1 MLVGRMSSTPS
12 NPFNPGSPPGGGQ
25 ASPGVSNPAKPGNA
39 SVNPY
44 KPGTPPIA
52 PGTLARG
59 QGGDILAELVHSQ
72 RQISQQNQELTDLR
86 IRLSRRSHQMSVLQ
100 HVAEILAATP
110 KVTQVA
116 SVLQDVFV
124 QEFNAKTCVVW
135 ILEDGGNGYQPQIG
149 HGMPRSVWSKLQL
162 PAPNP
167 FPDAPTVLFQHQWL
181 DGSALR
187 GPLEVLKG
195 TGESGAFFVPF
206 EHQLL
211 LMGFAIMTLD
221 SSHRM
226 DEDQE
231 ILTVLQRQVAV
242 SIYNA
247 WLFRDL
253 GEQRDA
259 LRLKTGELEKANSA
273 LMEADRFKSEFLALT
288 SHELRTPLTG
298 ILGFTRLVLDG
309 LYEDEDEMRRM
320 LSDSYASGRH
330 LLDLLN
336 DILDLAKI
344 EAGRMQMHLE
354 PWSLHIL
361 MEEVKPI
368 AQAYPRK
375 PGTELLWPEGLSELP
390 EVLVD
395 PGRLRQVLLNL
406 LSNAIKFTKEG
417 FVRVSVERGFGQLT
431 IQVIDTG
438 IGVTPEAQTRLFQKF
453 VQAEGGHS
461 REYGGTGL
469 GLVICKHL
477 MEMMGGSI
485 ALQSEGMGKGTTMT
499 LTVPIA

>member
-1 MLVGRMSSTPS
+1 MSSTPT
-12 NPFNPGSPPGGGQ
+12 
-25 ASPGVSNPAKPGNA
+25 
-39 SVNPY
+39 NPY
-44 KPGTPPIA
+44 KPGA
-52 PGTLARG
+52 PAGVGPGPSSAQSPQASPAGRG
-59 QGGDILAELVHSQ
+59 QGGDVLAELVKSQ
-72 RQISQQNQELTDLR
+72 RLISQQNQELTDLR
-86 IRLSRRSHQMSVLQ
+86 TRLGRRSHQLSVLQ

-110 KVTQVA
+110 KVAQVA

-124 QEFNAKTCVVW
+124 QEFNARTCVVW
-135 ILEDGGNGYQPQIG
+135 ILEDGGSCYQPQVG
-149 HGMPRSVWSKLQL
+149 HGLPRSVWSRLQL

-167 FPDAPTVLFQHQWL
+167 FPEAPTVLFQHQWL
-181 DGSALR
+181 DPSTLR
-187 GPLEVLKG
+187 GPLEALKG
-195 TGESGAFFVPF
+195 TGETGAFFLPF

-211 LMGFAIMTLD
+211 LMGFAIMGLD
-221 SSHRM
+221 TSHKL

-231 ILTVLQRQVAV
+231 IFTVLQRQVAV

-344 EAGRMQMHLE
+344 EAGRMQIHTE
-354 PWSLHIL
+354 PWSLHVL

-375 PGTELLWPEGLSELP
+375 PGTELIWPENLASLP

-395 PGRLRQVLLNL
+395 PGRLRQVLLNV

-417 FVRVSVERGFGQLT
+417 SVRVQVERGFGQVN
-431 IQVIDTG
+431 IQIVDTG
-438 IGVTPEAQTRLFQKF
+438 IGITPEAQARLFQKF

-477 MEMMGGSI
+477 MEMMRGSI
-485 ALQSEGMGKGTTMT
+485 SLHSEGMGCGTTMT
-499 LTVPIA
+499 LSVPIA

>member
-1 MLVGRMSSTPS
+1 M
-12 NPFNPGSPPGGGQ
+12 
-25 ASPGVSNPAKPGNA
+25 
-39 SVNPY
+39 
-44 KPGTPPIA
+44 
-52 PGTLARG
+52 
-59 QGGDILAELVHSQ
+59 E
-72 RQISQQNQELTDLR
+72 
-86 IRLSRRSHQMSVLQ
+86 
-100 HVAEILAATP
+100 
-110 KVTQVA
+110 
-116 SVLQDVFV
+116 
-124 QEFNAKTCVVW
+124 
-135 ILEDGGNGYQPQIG
+135 
-149 HGMPRSVWSKLQL
+149 
-162 PAPNP
+162 
-167 FPDAPTVLFQHQWL
+167 
-181 DGSALR
+181 
-187 GPLEVLKG
+187 
-195 TGESGAFFVPF
+195 
-206 EHQLL
+206 
-211 LMGFAIMTLD
+211 
-221 SSHRM
+221 
-226 DEDQE
+226 EDQE

-259 LRLKTGELEKANSA
+259 LRLKTGELEKANAA

-298 ILGFTRLVLDG
+298 ILGFTRLVMDG
-309 LYEDEDEMRRM
+309 LYEDEDEMHRM
-320 LSDSYASGRH
+320 LADSYSSGRH

-344 EAGRMQMHLE
+344 EAGRMQMHPE
-354 PWSLHIL
+354 PWSLQVL

-368 AQAYPRK
+368 ANAYPRK
-375 PGTELLWPEGLSELP
+375 PGTELQWPDDLAEIP

-417 FVRVSVERGFGQLT
+417 SVRITVERGFGSVS
-431 IQVIDTG
+431 IQVVDTG
-438 IGVTPEAQTRLFQKF
+438 IGVAPEAQARLFQKF

-477 MEMMGGSI
+477 MEMMNGSI
-485 ALQSEGMGKGTTMT
+485 ALYSEGMGKGTTMT

>member
-1 MLVGRMSSTPS
+1 MSSTPT
-12 NPFNPGSPPGGGQ
+12 
-25 ASPGVSNPAKPGNA
+25 
-39 SVNPY
+39 NPY
-44 KPGTPPIA
+44 KPGA
-52 PGTLARG
+52 PAGVGPGPSSAQSPQASPAGRG
-59 QGGDILAELVHSQ
+59 QGGDVLAELVKSQ
-72 RQISQQNQELTDLR
+72 LLISQQNQELTDLR
-86 IRLSRRSHQMSVLQ
+86 TRLGRRSHQLSVLQ

-110 KVTQVA
+110 KVAQVA

-124 QEFNAKTCVVW
+124 QEFNARTCVVW
-135 ILEDGGNGYQPQIG
+135 ILEDGGSCYQPQVG
-149 HGMPRSVWSKLQL
+149 HGLPRSVWSRLQL

-167 FPDAPTVLFQHQWL
+167 FPEAPTVLFQHQWL
-181 DGSALR
+181 DPSTLR
-187 GPLEVLKG
+187 GPLEALKG
-195 TGESGAFFVPF
+195 TGETGAFFLPF

-211 LMGFAIMTLD
+211 LMGFAIMGLD
-221 SSHRM
+221 TSHKL

-231 ILTVLQRQVAV
+231 IFTVLQRQVAV

-344 EAGRMQMHLE
+344 EAGRMQIHTE
-354 PWSLHIL
+354 PWSLHVL

-375 PGTELLWPEGLSELP
+375 PGTELIWPENLASLP

-395 PGRLRQVLLNL
+395 PGRLRQVLLNV

-417 FVRVSVERGFGQLT
+417 SVRVQVERGFGQVN
-431 IQVIDTG
+431 IQIVDTG
-438 IGVTPEAQTRLFQKF
+438 IGITPEAQARLFQKF

-477 MEMMGGSI
+477 MEMMHGSI
-485 ALQSEGMGKGTTMT
+485 SLHSEGMGCGSTMT
-499 LTVPIA
+499 LSVPIA

>member
-1 MLVGRMSSTPS
+1 MSSSPT
-12 NPFNPGSPPGGGQ
+12 NPANPGVPSGGNQPSGNGPVPG
-25 ASPGVSNPAKPGNA
+25 
-39 SVNPY
+39 
-44 KPGTPPIA
+44 KPGTPNVNPYR
-52 PGTLARG
+52 PGMVTASPAGQARG
-59 QGGDILAELVHSQ
+59 QGGEVLAELVHSQ

-110 KVTQVA
+110 KVLQVA

-135 ILEDGGNGYQPQIG
+135 VLEDGGSGYQPQIG
-149 HGMPRSVWSKLQL
+149 HGMPRSAWSKLQL

-181 DGSALR
+181 DVSTLR
-187 GPLEVLKG
+187 GPLEILKG
-195 TGESGAFFVPF
+195 AGEAGAFFVPF

-221 SSHRM
+221 ASHRM

-231 ILTVLQRQVAV
+231 ILTVLQRQAAV

-259 LRLKTGELEKANSA
+259 LRLKTGELEKANAA

-320 LSDSYASGRH
+320 LADSYASGRH

-344 EAGRMQMHLE
+344 EAGRMQMHME
-354 PWSLHIL
+354 PWSLHVL
-361 MEEVKPI
+361 MEEVKPT

-375 PGTELLWPEGLSELP
+375 QGTELIWPEGLSALP

-395 PGRLRQVLLNL
+395 PGRLRQVMLNL
-406 LSNAIKFTKEG
+406 LSNALKFTKEG
-417 FVRVSVERGFGQLT
+417 TVRVNVERGFGQMI
-431 IQVIDTG
+431 IQVVDTG
-438 IGVTPEAQTRLFQKF
+438 IGVAPEAQARLFQKF
-453 VQAEGGHS
+453 VQAEGGHA

-469 GLVICKHL
+469 GLVICKRL

-485 ALQSEGMGKGTTMT
+485 ALQSEGLGQGTTMT
-499 LTVPIA
+499 LSVPIA

>member
-1 MLVGRMSSTPS
+1 
-12 NPFNPGSPPGGGQ
+12 
-25 ASPGVSNPAKPGNA
+25 
-39 SVNPY
+39 
-44 KPGTPPIA
+44 
-52 PGTLARG
+52 
-59 QGGDILAELVHSQ
+59 
-72 RQISQQNQELTDLR
+72 
-86 IRLSRRSHQMSVLQ
+86 MSVLQ

-110 KVTQVA
+110 KVIQVA

-124 QEFNAKTCVVW
+124 QEFNAKSCVVW
-135 ILEDGGNGYQPQIG
+135 ILEDGGSGYQPQVG

-181 DGSALR
+181 DAATLR

-195 TGESGAFFVPF
+195 TGDSNAFFVPF

-211 LMGFAIMTLD
+211 LMGFAIMALD
-221 SSHRM
+221 TNHRM

-259 LRLKTGELEKANSA
+259 LRLKTGELEKANTA

-298 ILGFTRLVLDG
+298 ILGFTRLVMDG
-309 LYEDEDEMRRM
+309 LYEDDEEMHRM
-320 LSDSYASGRH
+320 LSYSYASGRH

-344 EAGRMQMHLE
+344 EAGRMQMHVE
-354 PWSLHIL
+354 PWSIHVLI
-361 MEEVKPI
+361 EEVKPI
-368 AQAYPRK
+368 AIAYPRK

-417 FVRVSVERGFGQLT
+417 TVRVHVERGFGLMT
-431 IQVIDTG
+431 IQVVDTG
-438 IGVTPEAQTRLFQKF
+438 IGVTPEAQARLFQKF

-477 MEMMGGSI
+477 VEMMGGTI
-485 ALQSEGMGKGTTMT
+485 GLQSEGMGKGTTMT
-499 LTVPIA
+499 ITVPIA

>member
-1 MLVGRMSSTPS
+1 MTPTPS
-12 NPFNPGSPPGGGQ
+12 NPAQPGSPAGGGQ
-25 ASPGVSNPAKPGNA
+25 AA
-39 SVNPY
+39 SGAAGAGKQAASGANPY
-44 KPGTPPIA
+44 KPGPSA
-52 PGTLARG
+52 PAGGGLARG
-59 QGGDILAELVHSQ
+59 QGGDVLAELLQSQ
-72 RQISQQNQELTDLR
+72 RLISQQSQELNDLR
-86 IRLSRRSHQMSVLQ
+86 ARLSRRSHQLSVLQ

-116 SVLQDVFV
+116 SVVQDVFV
-124 QEFNAKTCVVW
+124 QEFNARTCVVW
-135 ILEDGGNGYQPQIG
+135 ILEDGGASYHPEVG
-149 HGMPRSVWSKLQL
+149 HGMPRSVWSRLAL

-167 FPDAPTVLFQHQWL
+167 FPNAPMVLFQHQWL
-181 DGSALR
+181 DAASLR
-187 GPLEVLKG
+187 GPLEILKG
-195 TGESGAFFVPF
+195 TGDTGAFFVPF

-211 LMGFAIMTLD
+211 LMGFAIMALD
-221 SSHRM
+221 SSHHM
-226 DEDQE
+226 GEDQE

-259 LRLKTGELEKANSA
+259 LRLKTGELEKANAA

-344 EAGRMQMHLE
+344 EAGRMQMSLE
-354 PWSLHIL
+354 PWSLHVLI
-361 MEEVKPI
+361 EEIKPI

-375 PGTELLWPEGLSELP
+375 PGTELVWPEELSLLP
-390 EVLVD
+390 DVLVD
-395 PGRLRQVLLNL
+395 PGRLRQVLLNV

-417 FVRVSVERGFGQLT
+417 SVRVLVERGFGQII
-431 IQVIDTG
+431 IQVVDTG
-438 IGVTPEAQTRLFQKF
+438 IGVAPEAQARLFQKF

-485 ALQSEGMGKGTTMT
+485 NLQSEGTGKGTVLT

>member
-1 MLVGRMSSTPS
+1 
-12 NPFNPGSPPGGGQ
+12 
-25 ASPGVSNPAKPGNA
+25 
-39 SVNPY
+39 
-44 KPGTPPIA
+44 
-52 PGTLARG
+52 
-59 QGGDILAELVHSQ
+59 
-72 RQISQQNQELTDLR
+72 
-86 IRLSRRSHQMSVLQ
+86 MSVLQ

-110 KVTQVA
+110 KVAQVA
-116 SVLQDVFV
+116 SVLLDVFV
-124 QEFNAKTCVVW
+124 QEFNAKTCVIW
-135 ILEDGGNGYQPQIG
+135 ILEDRGSCYQPQVG
-149 HGMPRSVWSKLQL
+149 HGLPRSVWSRLNL

-167 FPDAPTVLFQHQWL
+167 FPEVPTVLFQHQWL
-181 DGSALR
+181 DASTLQ
-187 GPLEVLKG
+187 GPLALLKG
-195 TGESGAFFVPF
+195 TGDTRVFFVPF

-221 SSHRM
+221 SSHHL
-226 DEDQE
+226 DEDEE
-231 ILTVLQRQVAV
+231 IFTVLQRQVAV

-259 LRLKTGELEKANSA
+259 LRLKSNELEKANSA

-320 LSDSYASGRH
+320 LTDSYASGRH

-344 EAGRMQMHLE
+344 EAGRMQIHTE
-354 PWSLHIL
+354 PWSLQVL

-375 PGTELLWPEGLSELP
+375 FGTELIWPEDLKGIP

-395 PGRLRQVLLNL
+395 PGRIRQVLLNV

-417 FVRVSVERGFGQLT
+417 SVSVIVERGFGQVN
-431 IQVIDTG
+431 IQIVDTG
-438 IGVTPEAQTRLFQKF
+438 IGIDPEAQPRLFQKF

-485 ALQSEGMGKGTTMT
+485 SLYSEGSGRGTTMT
-499 LTVPIA
+499 LVVPIA

>member
-1 MLVGRMSSTPS
+1 MSSTPT
-12 NPFNPGSPPGGGQ
+12 
-25 ASPGVSNPAKPGNA
+25 
-39 SVNPY
+39 NPY
-44 KPGTPPIA
+44 KPGA
-52 PGTLARG
+52 PAGVGPGPSSAQSPQASPAGRG
-59 QGGDILAELVHSQ
+59 QGGDVLAELVKSQ
-72 RQISQQNQELTDLR
+72 RLISQQNQELTDLR
-86 IRLSRRSHQMSVLQ
+86 TRLGRRSHQLSVLQ

-110 KVTQVA
+110 KVAQVA

-124 QEFNAKTCVVW
+124 QEFNARTCVVW
-135 ILEDGGNGYQPQIG
+135 ILEDGGSCYQPQVG
-149 HGMPRSVWSKLQL
+149 HGLPRSVWSRLQL

-167 FPDAPTVLFQHQWL
+167 FPEAPTVLFQHQWL
-181 DGSALR
+181 DPSTLR
-187 GPLEVLKG
+187 GPLEALKG
-195 TGESGAFFVPF
+195 TGETGAFFLPF

-211 LMGFAIMTLD
+211 LMGFAIMGLD
-221 SSHRM
+221 TSHKL

-231 ILTVLQRQVAV
+231 IFTVLQRQVAV

-344 EAGRMQMHLE
+344 EAGRMQIHTE
-354 PWSLHIL
+354 PWSLHVL

-375 PGTELLWPEGLSELP
+375 PGTELIWPENLASLP

-395 PGRLRQVLLNL
+395 PGRLRQVLLNV

-417 FVRVSVERGFGQLT
+417 SVRVQVERGFGQVN
-431 IQVIDTG
+431 IQIVDTG
-438 IGVTPEAQTRLFQKF
+438 IGITPEAQARLFQKF

-477 MEMMGGSI
+477 MEMMHGSI
-485 ALQSEGMGKGTTMT
+485 SLHSEGMGCGSTMT
-499 LTVPIA
+499 LSVPIA

>member
-1 MLVGRMSSTPS
+1 MSPTPT
-12 NPFNPGSPPGGGQ
+12 
-25 ASPGVSNPAKPGNA
+25 
-39 SVNPY
+39 NPY
-44 KPGTPPIA
+44 KPGAPAGTGSGS
-52 PGTLARG
+52 PGTPQAPSSGAARG
-59 QGGDILAELVHSQ
+59 QGGDILAELVKSQ
-72 RQISQQNQELTDLR
+72 RLISQQSQELTDLR
-86 IRLSRRSHQMSVLQ
+86 TRLGRRSHQLSVLQ

-124 QEFNAKTCVVW
+124 QEFNAKMCVVW
-135 ILEDGGNGYQPQIG
+135 ILEDGGSCYQPQVG
-149 HGMPRSVWSKLQL
+149 HGLPRSAWSRLQL

-167 FPDAPTVLFQHQWL
+167 FPEAPTVLFQHQWL
-181 DGSALR
+181 DPTTLR
-187 GPLEVLKG
+187 GPLEILKG
-195 TGESGAFFVPF
+195 TGETGAFFVPF

-221 SSHRM
+221 TSHRL

-231 ILTVLQRQVAV
+231 IFTVLQRQVAV

-259 LRLKTGELEKANSA
+259 LRLKTGELERANSA

-344 EAGRMQMHLE
+344 EAGRMQIHTE
-354 PWSLHIL
+354 PWSLHVL

-375 PGTELLWPEGLSELP
+375 PGTELIWPESLASLP
-390 EVLVD
+390 DVLVD
-395 PGRLRQVLLNL
+395 PGRLRQVLLNV

-417 FVRVSVERGFGQLT
+417 SVRVNVERGFGQVN
-431 IQVIDTG
+431 IQVVDTG
-438 IGVTPEAQTRLFQKF
+438 IGIAPDTQARLFQKF

-485 ALQSEGMGKGTTMT
+485 SLHSEGMGCGTTLT
-499 LTVPIA
+499 LSVPIA